1 MYDDD
6 EFIAQWGNCE
16 GSQTK
21 INEDDTRVLTYE
33 EALEEQENAFYEW
46 CSNYDD
52 LKHIKKGG
60 QVSDKKQICEWC
72 EYKGYYNLSASYDDV
87 HSRVECTYKEIGGG
101 SSRYQMSSEKK
112 GKI

>member
-1 MYDDD
+1 MKINFYKDGVEIMSSEKLKTEDQARSEFNQLMYDDD
-6 EFIAQWGNCE
+6 EFIAQWGYCE

-52 LKHIKKGG
+52 LKHIKKRGTN
-60 QVSDKKQICEWC
+60 E
-72 EYKGYYNLSASYDDV
+72 
-87 HSRVECTYKEIGGG
+87 
-101 SSRYQMSSEKK
+101 
-112 GKI
+112 